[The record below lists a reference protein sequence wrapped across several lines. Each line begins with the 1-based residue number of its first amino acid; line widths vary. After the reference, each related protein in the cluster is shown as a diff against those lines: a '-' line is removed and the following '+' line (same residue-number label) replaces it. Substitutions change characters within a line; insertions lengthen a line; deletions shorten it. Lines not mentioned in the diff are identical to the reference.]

1 MGKLLILTIFYSI
14 KNAERRNSELQYPPI
29 WNIDKSMSRNEFLC
43 KYPPPLKIEKDF
55 FFFEFWWFSI
65 ISKASGEEAPSV
77 GILASS
83 HI

>member
-1 MGKLLILTIFYSI
+1 
-14 KNAERRNSELQYPPI
+14 
-29 WNIDKSMSRNEFLC
+29 MSRNEFLC
-43 KYPPPLKIEKDF
+43 KYPPLLLKIEKDF

-77 GILASS
+77 GILAPS

>member
-1 MGKLLILTIFYSI
+1 
-14 KNAERRNSELQYPPI
+14 
-29 WNIDKSMSRNEFLC
+29 MSRNEFLC
-43 KYPPPLKIEKDF
+43 KYPPPLKIEKDL